1 MERESLVKSGQ
12 NIRTKQQLFNLI
24 DEMGLFDEKEDKL
37 HACDFTIAQLQK
49 IWNERSDKIV
59 DGGR

>member
-1 MERESLVKSGQ
+1 MNVTDAEKRK
-12 NIRTKQQLFNLI
+12 KQT
-24 DEMGLFDEKEDKL
+24 GSDEKEDKL